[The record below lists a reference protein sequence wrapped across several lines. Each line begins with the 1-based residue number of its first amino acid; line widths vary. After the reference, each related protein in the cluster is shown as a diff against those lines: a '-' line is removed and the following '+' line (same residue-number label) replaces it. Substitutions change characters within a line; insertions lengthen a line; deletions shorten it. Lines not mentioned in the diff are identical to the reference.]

1 MKEKNLILAVLAT
14 FCLTAMLST
23 ILPTR
28 SAIPYDPWADVSGPM
43 QGTEDGTINMR
54 DISYLIQMFAT
65 NGNTTKNVTVTNWPL
80 STQETV
86 FWQQSTGGYSKLYN
100 TSGFGHVH
108 VLYDVTGLVA
118 PENVTIKGYSEIHEP
133 GGSAYYTTHFLI
145 VVATSDNI
153 EGSISFPA
161 PAEFFG
167 FHLAFA
173 SGTTAS
179 VNLAFYMT
187 YA

>member
-1 MKEKNLILAVLAT
+1 MNKKDLIIAVLAT
-14 FCLTAMLST
+14 FCLTATLFV
-23 ILPTR
+23 ILPSR
-28 SAIPYDPWADVSGPM
+28 SADYEPWADVSSSVPGV
-43 QGTEDGTINMR
+43 EDGKINMM
-54 DISYLIQMFAT
+54 DIAYEISLFNTA
-65 NGNTTKNVTVTNWPL
+65 GSTTKNVTVTNWPL

-86 FWQQSTGGYSKLYN
+86 FWQQSTGAYSELYN

-108 VLYDVTGLVA
+108 VLYDVSGLVA

-133 GGSAYYTTHFLI
+133 GGHAYYTTHFLI

-167 FHLAFA
+167 FHLTFA